1 VASQPSGSPDCKTH
15 PISTGEGLCSVGLV
29 AVSGK
34 AVEAH
39 ELGLPDLLPV
49 QAPRATT
56 VGKRR
61 HHHGQHL
68 EIPRRR
74 YVILLALCCVYNLYV
89 Q

>member
-15 PISTGEGLCSVGLV
+15 PISTGEGLRSVGLV

-49 QAPRATT
+49 QAPRAIT
-56 VGKRR
+56 V
-61 HHHGQHL
+61 
-68 EIPRRR
+68 
-74 YVILLALCCVYNLYV
+74 
-89 Q
+89 